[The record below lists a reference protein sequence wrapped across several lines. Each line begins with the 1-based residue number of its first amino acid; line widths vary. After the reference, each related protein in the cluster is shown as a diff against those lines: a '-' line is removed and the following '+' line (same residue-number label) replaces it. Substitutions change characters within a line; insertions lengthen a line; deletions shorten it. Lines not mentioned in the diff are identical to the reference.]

1 MTRPPTEAV
10 EQAAPEV
17 SAEESADQSLRKL
30 MELVQGS
37 LPAPKFYREALRLI
51 AAAMGTPFA
60 TLEVRLGGEVIEHEC
75 LGASSNTTFWRKN
88 VQEFLTDTLT
98 DGEPGAKLYRSAK
111 LKTQLAFLGVPLVN
125 ADGRGIGALALVVSC
140 QGAQEV
146 REQLTFLHC
155 LSLVCSIFQE
165 RKAGPPAAGAAD
177 GSGSPGAAGA
187 DGARV
192 LNRLAGFRS
201 PVELAFEITNK
212 LRNKASCEQVALGRV
227 GRKSVRLLSISG
239 LDEIKHR
246 SSQAQRIRA
255 AMDECLD
262 YGRPIVRQE
271 GGTIKD
277 RSRFLLHDAWRRSS
291 GGACVA
297 SIPLALEGGR
307 GAVLSLR
314 RAASNPFSE
323 KELEEV
329 RGLVE
334 PYVAGMDLVARA
346 GRGLF
351 KHTLA
356 ALHEGAL
363 DWLRPRRWFRKA
375 LVAGL
380 AGLVAFLAFGTL
392 PHNVSSPAVLVPGTV
407 NNFSAPFDAI
417 LRTAHVVSGDQ
428 VEAGDLLCRFDTTD
442 LELEQARLLS
452 DVEVLRLRH
461 KAALAE
467 DVPLQGALL
476 RTQID
481 QVETKLAI
489 VERDIGRSSIHAPFG
504 GIILSGDLRD
514 RVGDQVI
521 KGETLYR
528 LSPERDW
535 KLELEVPESE
545 ITFLEDGLK
554 GRFASYARPE
564 ETHAFTIRRVRPSAE
579 QRDGRTVYVVEA
591 AIEFEL
597 DWRLAGMEGIARVE
611 SGDKPAWW
619 VVFHGAL
626 DRMRL
631 NFWL

>member
-17 SAEESADQSLRKL
+17 SSEETADQSLRKL

-37 LPAPKFYREALRLI
+37 MPAPKFYREALRLI

-98 DGEPGAKLYRSAK
+98 DGQPCAKLYRSAK

-140 QGAQEV
+140 QGPQEV

-155 LSLVCSIFQE
+155 LSLVCSVFQE
-165 RKAGPPAAGAAD
+165 RRAAPTAVGAAG
-177 GSGSPGAAGA
+177 GA
-187 DGARV
+187 DGAAGGRV
-192 LNRLAGFRS
+192 LNRLAAFRS

-227 GRKSVRLLSISG
+227 GRQTVRILSISG

-262 YGRPIVRQE
+262 YGRPIVCQE

-277 RSRFLLHDAWRRSS
+277 PSVFLLHDAWRRSS

-323 KELEEV
+323 KELEEL

-346 GRGLF
+346 NRGLF
-351 KHTLA
+351 KHTLVA
-356 ALHEGAL
+356 MREGAL

-375 LVAGL
+375 ALASFAGM
-380 AGLVAFLAFGTL
+380 VAFMAFGTL

-417 LRTAHVVSGDQ
+417 LRTAQVVSGDQ
-428 VEAGDLLCRFDTTD
+428 VETGDLLCRFDTTD
-442 LELEQARLLS
+442 LELERARLLS
-452 DVEVLRLRH
+452 DVEVLRLRR

-467 DVPLQGALL
+467 DVPLQAALL

-489 VERDIGRSSIHAPFG
+489 VERDIRRSSIHAPFG

-521 KGETLYR
+521 KGETLFR

-545 ITFLEDGLK
+545 ITFLQDGLQ
-554 GRFASYARPE
+554 GRFASHARPE
-564 ETHAFTIRRVRPSAE
+564 ETHGFTISRVRPSAE
-579 QRDGRTVYVVEA
+579 QRDNVTVYVVEA
-591 AIEFEL
+591 TIDSEL

-611 SGDKPAWW
+611 SGNKPVWW
-619 VVFHGAL
+619 IVFHGAL